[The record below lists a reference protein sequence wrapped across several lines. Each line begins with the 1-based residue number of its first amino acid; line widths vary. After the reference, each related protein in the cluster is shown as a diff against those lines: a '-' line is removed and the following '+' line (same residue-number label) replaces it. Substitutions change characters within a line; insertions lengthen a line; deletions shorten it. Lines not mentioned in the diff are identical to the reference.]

1 MNPYPYSHKV
11 RKSKALTVLLSML
24 FPGSGHLYLGLM
36 PRGLRSCFCFI
47 LNIVI
52 IVFAAQGNFPFHMAL
67 VTFVALLLP
76 VTYLLNI
83 FDGLQQADQNNAGTQ
98 GFEGAEEMNPFMN

>member
-24 FPGSGHLYLGLM
+24 FPGAGHLYLGLM
-36 PRGLRSCFCFI
+36 PRGLAFMLLFI
-47 LNIVI
+47 LNIVM

-67 VTFVALLLP
+67 GDVRCFTA
-76 VTYLLNI
+76 
-83 FDGLQQADQNNAGTQ
+83 AGYISVEY
-98 GFEGAEEMNPFMN
+98 F